1 MDSMCIVFLKKK
13 KKLVTMNVGMEL
25 STQRFTGF
33 FTFAVITENVLEDT
47 GRVFVTNP
55 PLAVDLAPVTPW
67 TGTCADPK
75 MF

>member
-1 MDSMCIVFLKKK
+1 
-13 KKLVTMNVGMEL
+13 MEL